1 MPKLGD
7 ILQMTSKEKHEEYD
21 CADIEKLAQQ
31 YLDNQLDDEKKK
43 LFDEHLEYCLPC
55 DKKIEFEQKLKD
67 IIQKKLSDKEAVDK
81 LRDNISK
88 MINDLN

>member
-1 MPKLGD
+1 
-7 ILQMTSKEKHEEYD
+7 MTSKEKHEKYD
-21 CADIEKLAQQ
+21 CADIEKFAQQ

-43 LFDEHLEYCLPC
+43 LFNEHLEYCLPC
-55 DKKIEFEQKLKD
+55 DKKIEFEQKLKE
-67 IIQKKLSDKEAVDK
+67 IIQKKLSNKDAIDK

>member
-1 MPKLGD
+1 
-7 ILQMTSKEKHEEYD
+7 MTSKEKHEEYD